1 MKNPL
6 NISRFL
12 MFSLLVMY
20 SSFIIYHFVF
30 VTAREGL
37 ETNDVPATTEVAGN
51 AVVSGASVPSI
62 PSIPSASVPSIPS
75 GNKMDDLN
83 DTVNKLQAQITAIQ
97 TKITNMEIKL
107 ESQNKTV

>member
-12 MFSLLVMY
+12 MFSLLVFY
-20 SSFIIYHFVF
+20 SCVILYHFVF
-30 VTAREGL
+30 VNRATEGL
-37 ETNDVPATTEVAGN
+37 ETNDVAATGN
-51 AVVSGASVPSI
+51 AVVSGSSVPSTSV
-62 PSIPSASVPSIPS
+62 PSTSIPSSPS
-75 GNKMDDLN
+75 GNKIDDLN